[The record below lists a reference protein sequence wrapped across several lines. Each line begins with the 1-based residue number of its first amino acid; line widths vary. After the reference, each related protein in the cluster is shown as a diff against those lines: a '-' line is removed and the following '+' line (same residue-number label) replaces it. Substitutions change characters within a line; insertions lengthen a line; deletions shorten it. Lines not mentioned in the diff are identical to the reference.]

1 MLAKDNFVRKV
12 NGLNSVAVNTESGSM
27 ISSLTCIGDEPKLC
41 MPSKEL
47 VVPSCE
53 LGLITN
59 VDVRGCP
66 IEIFQKT
73 GFSDVV
79 LVDIDV
85 FIVSPYVELPV
96 IKRCRGQEP
105 HTQVISKPTSIS
117 IVGDCTLTSSEW
129 CVSGISRG
137 HDTLNFGSKVL
148 TFNRTLNFTW
158 PRQFTLEPMKAFT
171 YNRRVEIPLA
181 DLQQFDDD
189 YLEPIGFDNRDI
201 LMYVLMS
208 VFAIALCI
216 GVGIVVYRSYFLVSR
231 RRKQRKPVTT
241 QNEEL
246 TLETLAMSLE

>member
-1 MLAKDNFVRKV
+1 M
-12 NGLNSVAVNTESGSM
+12 AVNTESGSM
-27 ISSLTCIGDEPKLC
+27 ISCLTCIGDKPELC

-53 LGLITN
+53 FGIITN
-59 VDVRGCP
+59 GDVSDCQ
-66 IEIFQKT
+66 IEMFKKP
-73 GFSDVV
+73 GASDVV
-79 LVDIDV
+79 LVDTDL

-96 IKRCRGQEP
+96 IKRCRGQGP
-105 HTQVISKPTSIS
+105 FTQVISKPTRIS
-117 IVGDCTLTSSEW
+117 IVGDCTLATSEW
-129 CVSGISRG
+129 RVSGISRG
-137 HDTLNFGSKVL
+137 HNTLSYGSKVL

-158 PRQFTLEPMKAFT
+158 PKQFTLEPMKAFT

-208 VFAIALCI
+208 VFAITLCI

-231 RRKQRKPVTT
+231 RRKQRKPITT
-241 QNEEL
+241 KNEEL